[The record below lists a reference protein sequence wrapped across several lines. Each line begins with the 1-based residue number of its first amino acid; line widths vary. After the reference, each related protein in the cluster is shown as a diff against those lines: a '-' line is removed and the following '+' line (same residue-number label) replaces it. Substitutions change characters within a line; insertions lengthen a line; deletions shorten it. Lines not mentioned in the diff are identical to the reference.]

1 MHELGRYIKS
11 LRTTQRLSQEE
22 LAGRLFVTRQAVS
35 NWETGKTQ
43 PDIETLTAMG
53 QIFGVS
59 LDELAHGS
67 KTDGFVEERGKRIKQ
82 AVLLAVCWISLHLLL
97 ALVFAPR
104 YAGPYV
110 PKPWEILLML
120 CFAFPYDALAT
131 FAAGAVVHVWVNFR
145 ISNQRA
151 RTAIWALGICLIAF
165 VFITRLV
172 VLFTSIRLPNSLIN
186 FLIIYVVE
194 GGTIWYHLGGA
205 LLFLGT
211 RK

>member
-1 MHELGRYIKS
+1 MALHELGRYIKS

-59 LDELAHGS
+59 LDELAHGP
-67 KTDGFVEERGKRIKQ
+67 KTDGFAEGRSKRIKL
-82 AVLLAVCWISLHLLL
+82 AMLLTVCWISLHLLL
-97 ALVFAPR
+97 VLVLAPR
-104 YAGPYV
+104 YTAPYD

-120 CFAFPYDALAT
+120 CFALPYDALAT
-131 FAAGAVVHVWVNFR
+131 FAAGAVVHIWVNFR
-145 ISNQRA
+145 ISDRRA
-151 RTAIWALGICLIAF
+151 RTAILALGICLMAF
-165 VFITRLV
+165 VFIVRLV
-172 VLFTSIRLPNSLIN
+172 LVYTSIRLPN

-194 GGTIWYHLGGA
+194 RGTIWYYLGGA
-205 LLFLGT
+205 LSFLGT